1 MSVKVERDT
10 GWLGMGSRF
19 TLVVDGEKTAKI
31 KYNET
36 IDLMIDEPVV
46 TLLATQF
53 GVKTNQVTVKD
64 NDYVKI
70 TATSWSTVSFAGLII
85 LLFVIN
91 LINNPLILFGLFILS
106 IALFIS
112 IFIPEKHY
120 RIEHV
125 E

>member
-46 TLLATQF
+46 TLIATQF